1 MLALPNTAGKTY
13 AVLGLGKSGLT
24 TAQALQ
30 ASGATVLAWDDTA
43 ASRDKA
49 AALGIT
55 CTAWEQIDWTKIT
68 ALIMSPGIPHTY
80 PTPHPMAATAK
91 SAGVPLSSDIALL
104 LAVERTARF
113 VGITGTNGKS
123 TTTALI
129 GHILQ
134 QAGKSIAVG
143 GNLGTPVLTFP
154 SLGTD
159 GIYVLELSSYQLELM
174 PENRLDIGILLNI
187 TPDHLDRHGG
197 MAGYCAAKARIAR
210 HDGVQTFICG
220 VDDAPSAALA
230 ATAKQLPHITLH
242 TMTAQ
247 DNPACALFIRAGQ
260 LYVDNAPVLRFSDFP
275 RLPGCHN
282 AQNIAAAYAA
292 CQALGLDAATI
303 RDGIASFPGLAHRQ
317 QWLGSRGNV
326 QFINDSK
333 ATNADAAAKALACY
347 DPIYWIAGGLPKE
360 GGLNGLESF
369 MPRIRHAFLIGQA
382 AEDFGD
388 WLKDKTPVTQ
398 CGTLEV
404 AVQAAAKL
412 AHAENRPNATVL
424 LSPACASWDQFKSFE
439 DRGDQFNAMVKQL
452 HAANGAGS

>member
-1 MLALPNTAGKTY
+1 MLTLPHTAGKTY

-49 AALGIT
+49 ATLGIA
-55 CTAWEQIDWTKIT
+55 CTPWETIDWRSVT
-68 ALIMSPGIPHTY
+68 ALIMSPGIPHTH
-80 PTPHPMAATAK
+80 PAPHPMAAAAK
-91 SAGVPLSSDIALL
+91 AAGIPLSSDVALL
-104 LAVERTARF
+104 LATQRAARY

-134 QAGKSIAVG
+134 HAGKPVAVG

-154 SLGTD
+154 ALGAD

-197 MAGYCAAKARIAR
+197 MAGYCAAKARIVR
-210 HDGVQTFICG
+210 HDGAQTFICG
-220 VDDAPSAALA
+220 IDDAPSTAIAEAAA
-230 ATAKQLPHITLH
+230 QRPQITLSR
-242 TMTAQ
+242 MTVQ
-247 DNPACALFIRAGQ
+247 DNPSCALFIHAGQ
-260 LYVDNAPVLRFSDFP
+260 LYAAGAPVLRFSDYP
-275 RLPGCHN
+275 RLPGSHN
-282 AQNIAAAYAA
+282 AQNIAAAFAA

-303 RDGIASFPGLAHRQ
+303 RAGIASFPGLAHRQ
-317 QWLGSRGNV
+317 QWLGSRDNV

-382 AEDFGD
+382 AADFGD

-398 CGTLEV
+398 CGTLVV

-412 AHAENRPNATVL
+412 AQAENLPNATVL

-439 DRGDQFNAMVKQL
+439 DRGEQFCAQVKKL
-452 HAANGAGS
+452 LLANGEAS